1 MSRATVRAELAN
13 AEWVPWIALL
23 PGACTNID
31 KNGDTHIRTR
41 MYQLVI
47 SQPDRTSHGMWGQL
61 AELDQGSCS
70 CKHTHS
76 HRGSVSAQYEGLI
89 KTQIIGKQR
98 GGGQCMCVW
107 LCLFQRDARVL
118 RAAEHAHKHQQWRP
132 MGGQTE
138 EQKCTVGECERTTGH
153 RRTYTPGHE
162 GMCIRD
168 ICQS

>member
-1 MSRATVRAELAN
+1 MAVLTGQWSILMSRATVRAELAN

-31 KNGDTHIRTR
+31 KNGDKHIRTR

-98 GGGQCMCVW
+98 GGVNVCVCGYVYFKEMLAYSERQNMRTNTNNGVPW
-107 LCLFQRDARVL
+107 GVRRKSRNVL
-118 RAAEHAHKHQQWRP
+118 
-132 MGGQTE
+132 
-138 EQKCTVGECERTTGH
+138 
-153 RRTYTPGHE
+153 
-162 GMCIRD
+162 
-168 ICQS
+168 